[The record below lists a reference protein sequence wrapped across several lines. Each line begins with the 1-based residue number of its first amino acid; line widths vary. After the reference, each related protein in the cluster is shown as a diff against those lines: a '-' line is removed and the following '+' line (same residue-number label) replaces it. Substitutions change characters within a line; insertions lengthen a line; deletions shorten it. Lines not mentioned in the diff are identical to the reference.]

1 MNNSQNRSLDA
12 GPGTDLLMQVREL
25 ISTTIQLTVLLT
37 DPINY
42 DYEIT
47 INCYFN
53 LIMIRF
59 CCCSCPPLCHT
70 QVCYDSPSLPPCSSM
85 SSISQL
91 WTTAL
96 HYSMVLRRVASL
108 SPRGCC
114 VINDGKINIWDGV
127 FCDGVLNIAIAVTSI
142 IEVK

>member
-12 GPGTDLLMQVREL
+12 GPGTDLLMQVLEL
-25 ISTTIQLTVLLT
+25 ISTTNQLTVLLT
-37 DPINY
+37 DPIN
-42 DYEIT
+42 YEIT

-53 LIMIRF
+53 LIMILF

-70 QVCYDSPSLPPCSSM
+70 QVRYDSPSLPPCSSM

-96 HYSMVLRRVASL
+96 HYSMVLRLVASL
-108 SPRGCC
+108 PPRGCC